1 MSRSCAAR
9 WNTDPATAERP
20 AAISTFY
27 SRPRDESAEN
37 LRLMEIVDEQFLETP
52 WYGAR
57 HMQREGDGFG
67 RYRVI
72 PSSA

>member
-1 MSRSCAAR
+1 
-9 WNTDPATAERP
+9 
-20 AAISTFY
+20 
-27 SRPRDESAEN
+27 
-37 LRLMEIVDEQFLETP
+37 MEIVDEQFLETP

-57 HMQREGDGFG
+57 HIQREGDGFG